1 MPGSFGGRRSVIES
15 SFLETTAEVSVA
27 FAGFIGIFLVLA
39 TRDGRF
45 APLDSISI
53 RAIVL
58 TSVASVFYSAVP
70 LILHSLGVSGDTLWR
85 ISSGTIGLF
94 GAAVVTANVVPQL
107 LALPP
112 AERPI
117 ARNLASVSLAI
128 LALLCC
134 LANALGW
141 PWVPSGGLYL
151 LTVWLVIAIAAI
163 NFVVLIFRKVL

>member
-1 MPGSFGGRRSVIES
+1 MIES
-15 SFLETTAEVSVA
+15 SFLEATAEVSVA

-39 TRDGRF
+39 TRNGRF
-45 APLDSISI
+45 APLESVSI

-58 TSVASVFYSAVP
+58 ASVASVFYSAIP

-85 ISSGTIGLF
+85 ISSGTIGLC
-94 GAAVVTANVVPQL
+94 GAAIMAHVVPQM

-112 AERPI
+112 AERPS
-117 ARNLASVSLAI
+117 ARNLASVSLAA

-141 PWVPSGGLYL
+141 PWAPSGGLYL
-151 LTVWLVIAIAAI
+151 LTVWLVIAIAAT